1 MKAKDKVSVL
11 LLLLLFTLCT
21 NPDAMTRHTKKIGVD
36 RIWQICLVAARDA
49 YLSLRD
55 TIQGDP
61 FNKIF
66 SSFTFC
72 RVSYL
77 NCQTRSK
84 LLYAVDSLW
93 PMPQLNEHIKY
104 NTKAF
109 LKLSNFTQTIQC
121 HYCKM
126 YSTYNYTRFVKN
138 VSRFTQNRGS
148 YLLTTHVLIENTAK
162 HQSVIRLRGVSCPL
176 PVSLAAKQLIF
187 GDMVSFRRLSHR
199 MWNAR

>member
-1 MKAKDKVSVL
+1 
-11 LLLLLFTLCT
+11 
-21 NPDAMTRHTKKIGVD
+21 MTRHTKKIGVD

-187 GDMVSFRRLSHR
+187 ADMVFFSFRRPSHR

>member
-21 NPDAMTRHTKKIGVD
+21 NPDAMTQHTKKIGVD

-84 LLYAVDSLW
+84 LYFAVDSLW
-93 PMPQLNEHIKY
+93 QSSMNIS
-104 NTKAF
+104 NTTQKHSSNYLTL
-109 LKLSNFTQTIQC
+109 LKLYNATIVRC
-121 HYCKM
+121 IV
-126 YSTYNYTRFVKN
+126 YNYTCFVTN
-138 VSRFTQNRGS
+138 VSKFTQNRGS

-187 GDMVSFRRLSHR
+187 ADMVFFSFRRPSHR

>member
-1 MKAKDKVSVL
+1 MPSLCFIQYADMKAKDKVSVL

-84 LLYAVDSLW
+84 LYFAVYSLW
-93 PMPQLNEHIKY
+93 PKLNEHIKF

-109 LKLSNFTQTIQC
+109 SNYLKLYNATI
-121 HYCKM
+121 
-126 YSTYNYTRFVKN
+126 VKCIVHTIIH
-138 VSRFTQNRGS
+138 VSWRMFQG
-148 YLLTTHVLIENTAK
+148 
-162 HQSVIRLRGVSCPL
+162 LRKIV
-176 PVSLAAKQLIF
+176 ALIF
-187 GDMVSFRRLSHR
+187 WPLTC
-199 MWNAR
+199 W

>member
-1 MKAKDKVSVL
+1 M
-11 LLLLLFTLCT
+11 LLLLFTPCT
-21 NPDAMTRHTKKIGVD
+21 NPDAMTQHTKKIGVD

-84 LLYAVDSLW
+84 LYFAVYSLW
-93 PMPQLNEHIKY
+93 PKLNEHIKF

-109 LKLSNFTQTIQC
+109 SNYLKLYNATIVKC
-121 HYCKM
+121 IV
-126 YSTYNYTRFVKN
+126 YNYTCFVTN
-138 VSRFTQNRGS
+138 VSKFTQNRGS

-162 HQSVIRLRGVSCPL
+162 HQSVIRLRGVSYPL

-187 GDMVSFRRLSHR
+187 GEMVFCSFRRPSHR